1 MRTQAQNQLLLIW
14 VALALLLDFIPYL
27 KWPFLWSET
36 FFHEISHGFAALL
49 SGGSI
54 KSITLNY
61 DGSGHCVSQGGVR
74 FVTAFSGYMGSA
86 LWGLMIYLSA
96 INSRPGQ
103 SRILMSMLIALLT
116 ATLILWAEGLSTY
129 LILGVLITA
138 FAFSIRLSAVRAL
151 KYLLQFIGV
160 FVILDAIRSP
170 LALLDGQKKGDG
182 AILSELTY
190 LPEVIWVAVW
200 FVLALFCLLAAY
212 RMGRSRTKVSWA

>member
-1 MRTQAQNQLLLIW
+1 MRNLAQNQLLLIW
-14 VALALLLDFIPYL
+14 VILALMLDFIPYL

-36 FFHEISHGFAALL
+36 FFHEISHGFASLL

-61 DGSGHCVSQGGVR
+61 DGSGRCVSQGGVR

-96 INSRPGQ
+96 INPKPLQ
-103 SRILMSMLIALLT
+103 AQILMGMLIALFT

-129 LILGVLITA
+129 LILGILITA
-138 FAFSIRLSAVRAL
+138 FALSMKLSAIRSL
-151 KYLLQFIGV
+151 KYLLQFTGI

-170 LALLDGQKKGDG
+170 LALLDGQSMGDG
-182 AILSELTY
+182 ATLSELTY
-190 LPEVIWVAVW
+190 VPEVIWIAAW

-212 RMGRSRTKVSWA
+212 RMGRSRSKISWT